1 MNIRIAYSLE
11 KYCYI
16 PLHNHSKYDASAFFT
31 ISVQCLLFVNGNS
44 FLVEI

>member
-16 PLHNHSKYDASAFFT
+16 LTHYHSKYDASAFFT
-31 ISVQCLLFVNGNS
+31 ISVQSLLFVNGNS